1 MRDLKGKVAVITGA
15 AGAVGRGLANQLGDA
30 GMNIVLADIDAAALE
45 QAEEELR
52 GKAISPLTI
61 PTDTTKPEQLQA
73 LAEQVMK
80 SFGGVHVL
88 CANAGV
94 IGRFTYI
101 WEQRPEDWQWE
112 IGVNV
117 FGTANTVRAFAP
129 IMIKQSEESDIVVT
143 ASEAGYTTRPFVG
156 IYHSSKHALVA
167 FTETLALEM
176 QLINA
181 PVRVHL
187 LCPLAIQSPR
197 LLAAD
202 RQRLRPAELRTE
214 DATPNPSGEQ
224 LWESYRT
231 GQNKQSGDE
240 VAAAVLEGIH
250 SGSFYIYPDPRL
262 RDVVKGVYERITAEE
277 YPTLAPDFV
286 ERFGFR
292 PTAS

>member
-15 AGAVGRGLANQLGDA
+15 AGAVGRGLANQLSDA
-30 GMNIVLADIDAAALE
+30 GMNIVLADIDAGPLE

-52 GKAISPLTI
+52 GKGVSPLTV
-61 PTDTTKPEQLQA
+61 PTDTTKPQQLQA
-73 LAEQVMK
+73 LADQTMK

-181 PVRVHL
+181 PVRVHM
-187 LCPLAIQSPR
+187 LCPLAIQAPR

-202 RQRLRPAELRTE
+202 RQRLRPPELRTE

-224 LWESYRT
+224 LWESYRA

-250 SGSFYIYPDPRL
+250 SGSFYIYPDERL
-262 RDVVKGVYERITAEE
+262 RTVVKGVYDRITSEE
-277 YPTLAPDFV
+277 YPALAPDFV
-286 ERFGFR
+286 ERFGFK
-292 PTAS
+292 PGVG